1 MAWEFDNDRPIYAQ
15 ILEYIMMDIMSGK
28 YRPGDKIP
36 SVRELAQEAS
46 VNPNTMQ
53 KALTELERVGMVH
66 TERTAGR
73 YITEDL
79 GMIQSA
85 KYNIAKKYA
94 ADFIKK
100 MKELGYSKSEL
111 NDLLDK
117 HTELWEEEADG

>member
-53 KALTELERVGMVH
+53 KALTELERMGMLH

>member
-53 KALTELERVGMVH
+53 KALTELERMGMVH